1 MLPVTELVWVEGVG
15 VTLAALQQ
23 ALTLHGTSKLGKTF
37 FFLIFKFF
45 SRF

>member
-1 MLPVTELVWVEGVG
+1 MLPVAELVWVEGVG

-37 FFLIFKFF
+37 FF
-45 SRF
+45 